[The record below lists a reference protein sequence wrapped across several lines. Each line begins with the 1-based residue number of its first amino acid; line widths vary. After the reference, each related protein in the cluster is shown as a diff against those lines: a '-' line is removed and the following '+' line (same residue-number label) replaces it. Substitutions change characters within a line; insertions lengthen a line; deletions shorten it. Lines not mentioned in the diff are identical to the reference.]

1 MLQILLAVA
10 QSIQN
15 GSQLQG
21 SKMLYPYK
29 FTPVLQ
35 ERVWG
40 GNALEHY
47 GKSVPPGKRVGES
60 WEISDRDEV
69 QSVISN
75 GPDKGKTLRQQ
86 IEAHGAQ
93 LLGTNVVGRVPSR
106 GENNPTTPGAPN
118 PRFPLL
124 VKLLDAR
131 ERLSLQVHPPAAL
144 AAKLKGEPKT
154 EMWYVLEADQDAHLI
169 AGLRR
174 GVNAADFMRS
184 LEGAKDSKPIIDYV
198 YRFQVLPGDT
208 FFVPSGRLHAVDAGV
223 VLVEIQQN
231 SDTTYR
237 VYDWGRVGLDGKPR
251 QMHIRESLVCIDFK
265 DYEPKKQRATVERK
279 GVNGLWRLVECE
291 YFHVHRL
298 DLTNAWPDR
307 CDGSTFHILTCIS
320 GALGIVTPDGK
331 EDRLNIGEFILLPAA
346 LGFYTLTPLAENT
359 RALKSHVPWTA

>member
-1 MLQILLAVA
+1 
-10 QSIQN
+10 
-15 GSQLQG
+15 
-21 SKMLYPYK
+21 MLYPYK
-29 FTPVLQ
+29 FTPNLV

-47 GKSVPPGKRVGES
+47 GKSVPPRKRIGES
-60 WEISDRDEV
+60 WEISDRDDV

-93 LLGTNVVGRVPSR
+93 LLGTNVGRAGSPS
-106 GENNPTTPGAPN
+106 APSGSDSAASSASST
-118 PRFPLL
+118 RFPLL

-131 ERLSLQVHPPAAL
+131 ERLSLQVHPPAAV
-144 AAKLKGEPKT
+144 AAKFKGEAKA
-154 EMWYVLEADQDAHLI
+154 EMWYILEADQDAHLI
-169 AGLRR
+169 AGFRR
-174 GVNAADFMRS
+174 GMNAADFMRS
-184 LEGAKDSKPIIDYV
+184 LEGAKDSKSIADYV
-198 YRFQVLPGDT
+198 YRFQVLAGDT
-208 FFVPSGRLHAVDAGV
+208 FFVPSGRIHAIDAGV

-251 QMHIRESLVCIDFK
+251 QLHIKESLVCIDFK
-265 DYEPKKQRATVERK
+265 DYEPKKQRPIIERK

-307 CDGSTFHILTCIS
+307 TDGSTFHILTCIS

-331 EDRLNIGEFILLPAA
+331 EDRLNIGEFMLLPAA

-359 RALKSHVPWTA
+359 RALKSYVPGLYKV

>member
-1 MLQILLAVA
+1 
-10 QSIQN
+10 
-15 GSQLQG
+15 
-21 SKMLYPYK
+21 MLYPYK
-29 FTPVLQ
+29 FTPTLV

-47 GKSVPPGKRVGES
+47 GKSVLPGKRIGES
-60 WEISDRDEV
+60 WEISDRDDV

-86 IEAHGAQ
+86 IEAHGTQ
-93 LLGTNVVGRVPSR
+93 LLGTRCTGVSPVAASG
-106 GENNPTTPGAPN
+106 GAGVSPASS

-124 VKLLDAR
+124 IKLLDAR

-144 AAKLKGEPKT
+144 AAKFKGEAKT
-154 EMWYVLEADQDAHLI
+154 EMWYVLETDPDAHLI
-169 AGLRR
+169 AGFRR

-184 LEGAKDSKPIIDYV
+184 LEGAKDSKSIADYV
-198 YRFQVLPGDT
+198 YRFQVLAGDT
-208 FFVPSGRLHAVDAGV
+208 FFVPSGRIHAIDAGV

-251 QMHIRESLVCIDFK
+251 QLHIKESLVCIDFK
-265 DYEPKKQRATVERK
+265 DYEPKKQRPIVERK

-331 EDRLNIGEFILLPAA
+331 EDRINVGEFILLPAA

-359 RALKSHVPWTA
+359 RALKSYVPGSK

>member
-1 MLQILLAVA
+1 
-10 QSIQN
+10 
-15 GSQLQG
+15 
-21 SKMLYPYK
+21 MLYPYK
-29 FTPVLQ
+29 FTPLLQ

-47 GKSVPPGKRVGES
+47 GKSVPPGKRIGES

-86 IEAHGAQ
+86 IEAHGVQ
-93 LLGTNVVGRVPSR
+93 LLGTNIVGRVPPR
-106 GENNPTTPGAPN
+106 GASGSSGAPTSSSSQ
-118 PRFPLL
+118 PARFPLL
-124 VKLLDAR
+124 IKLLDAR
-131 ERLSLQVHPPAAL
+131 ERLSLQVHPPPAL
-144 AAKLKGEPKT
+144 AAKFKGEPKT
-154 EMWYVLEADQDAHLI
+154 EMWYVLEADQDAHLM
-169 AGLRR
+169 AGFRR

-208 FFVPSGRLHAVDAGV
+208 FFVPSGRIHAIDAGV

-237 VYDWGRVGLDGKPR
+237 VYDWGRVGLDR
-251 QMHIRESLVCIDFK
+251 QLHTRESLVCIDFK
-265 DYEPKKQRATVERK
+265 DYEPKKQRATVERR

-298 DLTNAWPDR
+298 DLANAWPDR
-307 CDGSTFHILTCIS
+307 TDGSTFHILTCIS
-320 GALGIVTPDGK
+320 GALGLVTPDGK
-331 EDRLNIGEFILLPAA
+331 EDRINVGEFILLPAA

-359 RALKSHVPWTA
+359 RALKSYAPGTK

>member
-1 MLQILLAVA
+1 
-10 QSIQN
+10 
-15 GSQLQG
+15 
-21 SKMLYPYK
+21 MLYPYK
-29 FTPVLQ
+29 FTPTLV

-47 GKSVPPGKRVGES
+47 GKSVPPGKRIGES
-60 WEISDRDEV
+60 WEISDRDDV

-93 LLGTNVVGRVPSR
+93 VLGINCTGVSPVAASS
-106 GENNPTTPGAPN
+106 GAGVSPASS

-124 VKLLDAR
+124 IKLLDAR
-131 ERLSLQVHPPAAL
+131 ERLSLQVHPTAAV
-144 AAKLKGEPKT
+144 AAKFKGEPKA
-154 EMWYVLEADQDAHLI
+154 EMWYVLETDQDAHLM
-169 AGLRR
+169 AGFRR
-174 GVNAADFMRS
+174 GVNAADFMRT
-184 LEGAKDSKPIIDYV
+184 LEGAKDSKAIIDYV
-198 YRFQVLPGDT
+198 YRFQALPGDT
-208 FFVPSGRLHAVDAGV
+208 FFVPAGRIHAIDAGV

-237 VYDWGRVGLDGKPR
+237 VFDWGRVGLDGKPR
-251 QMHIRESLVCIDFK
+251 QLHIKESLVCIDFK
-265 DYEPKKQRATVERK
+265 DYEPKKQRAIVEQK

-291 YFHVHRL
+291 HFHVHRL

-320 GALGIVTPDGK
+320 GALGLVTPDGK
-331 EDRLNIGEFILLPAA
+331 EDRINVGEFILLPAA

-359 RALKSHVPWTA
+359 RALKTYVPSSK

>member
-1 MLQILLAVA
+1 
-10 QSIQN
+10 
-15 GSQLQG
+15 
-21 SKMLYPYK
+21 MLYPYK
-29 FTPVLQ
+29 FTPTLV

-47 GKSVPPGKRVGES
+47 GKSVPPGKRIGES
-60 WEISDRDEV
+60 WEISDRDDV

-93 LLGTNVVGRVPSR
+93 LLGTNCRTGVSPVQVPAENGRDARS
-106 GENNPTTPGAPN
+106 A
-118 PRFPLL
+118 RFPLL
-124 VKLLDAR
+124 IKLLDAR
-131 ERLSLQVHPPAAL
+131 ERLSLQVHPPAAV
-144 AAKLKGEPKT
+144 AAKFKGDPKT
-154 EMWYVLEADQDAHLI
+154 EMWYVLEADPDAHLI
-169 AGLRR
+169 AGFRR
-174 GVNAADFMRS
+174 GVNAADFMRT
-184 LEGAKDSKPIIDYV
+184 LEGAKDSKSIADYV
-198 YRFQVLPGDT
+198 NRFQVLPGDT
-208 FFVPSGRLHAVDAGV
+208 FFVPSGRIHAIDAGV

-251 QMHIRESLVCIDFK
+251 QLHIKESLVCIDFK
-265 DYEPKKQRATVERK
+265 DYEPKKQRPIVEQK

-307 CDGSTFHILTCIS
+307 TDGSTFHILTCIS
-320 GALGIVTPDGK
+320 GALGLVTPDGK
-331 EDRLNIGEFILLPAA
+331 EDRLKVGEFMLLPAA

-359 RALKSHVPWTA
+359 RALKTYVPSGK

>member
-1 MLQILLAVA
+1 
-10 QSIQN
+10 
-15 GSQLQG
+15 
-21 SKMLYPYK
+21 MLYPYK
-29 FTPVLQ
+29 FTPTLV

-47 GKSVPPGKRVGES
+47 GKPVPPGKRIGES
-60 WEISDRDEV
+60 WEISDRDDV
-69 QSVISN
+69 QSVIAN

-86 IEAHGAQ
+86 IETHGAE
-93 LLGTNVVGRVPSR
+93 LLGSAVVGRVPSR
-106 GENNPTTPGAPN
+106 GENANN
-118 PRFPLL
+118 VRFPLL
-124 VKLLDAR
+124 IKLLDAR
-131 ERLSLQVHPPAAL
+131 ERLSLQVHPPPAV

-184 LEGAKDSKPIIDYV
+184 LEGAADSGSPIDYV
-198 YRFQVLPGDT
+198 HRFQVLPGDV
-208 FFVPSGRLHAVDAGV
+208 FFVPSGRLHAIDAGV

-251 QMHIRESLVCIDFK
+251 QLHVRESLVCIDFK
-265 DYEPKKQRATVERK
+265 DYEPKKQRPMVERK

-298 DLTNAWPDR
+298 DIVNAWLDR
-307 CDGSTFHILTCIS
+307 TDDSTFHIISCIS
-320 GALGIVTPDGK
+320 GALGLLTPDGK
-331 EDRLNIGEFILLPAA
+331 EERLNVGEFVLLPAA

-359 RALKSHVPWTA
+359 RALKSYVPTGK